1 MRKVLF
7 GLMVLALLGLVA
19 CAKPPQQ
26 LIDSAKQAVDA
37 AKAAEAATY
46 APDSLK
52 AATDKAAALDA
63 ELAVQNDKFFKSY
76 KLTEQLANELKTLA
90 DKAKADAVAG
100 KEKAKADA
108 TAAITAAETSIN
120 DAREALKKAPKGKG
134 STADVAAMTGDVDA
148 AAKGVEDAKADMTA
162 EKFLDAQT
170 KATNAKAAADKVKAD
185 VEAAIELKKSTKG
198 HKK

>member
-1 MRKVLF
+1 MKKIAGSLLVLVL
-7 GLMVLALLGLVA
+7 LMGLVA

-26 LIDSAKQAVDA
+26 EIDAAKASVDA

-46 APDSLK
+46 APDALK
-52 AATDKAAALDA
+52 AATDKSAAVDA
-63 ELAVQNDKFFKSY
+63 ELAVQKDKWFKNY
-76 KLTEQLANELKTLA
+76 DLTKQLTGELKTLA

-108 TAAITAAETSIN
+108 AAAITAAETSVN

-148 AAKGVEDAKADMTA
+148 AA
-162 EKFLDAQT
+162 
-170 KATNAKAAADKVKAD
+170 
-185 VEAAIELKKSTKG
+185 
-198 HKK
+198 